1 LNSKGKIN
9 AIRNGS
15 NEPNIFLS
23 AGETLADGSM
33 IEILSGSPK
42 PDLLLWNGRKAIIGP
57 RVEHR
62 GRIYEAPA
70 LSPGLYRAVR
80 LPSEC
85 TEYGSARDLLDGV
98 TGLFKHHCDL
108 PERESSLLACFAIG
122 TWLADYLP
130 SAPSLII
137 SGAEQELGIDVLRVL
152 SCVCR
157 HSLMLADVTA
167 GAFRSLPMEVG
178 LTLLLIQQDLK
189 PNLERLLRASSHR
202 GLHLPGNRGSV
213 VDPYGPKAIF
223 CGDGTAVDILGGGA
237 IQISLAAAHLQPNQL
252 NEKAQSEIANHFQ
265 PRLLMY
271 RLKNAPKVRRPQID
285 VSEFTPATGRLAM
298 TLTMYFP
305 EDLRLARDVVQLL
318 RPQDQE
324 IRERRFFDVNY
335 AIVEILLDM
344 IHRKECE
351 VRVAELAAEV
361 TALLRS
367 RGEIFEYLPEEI
379 GWKLRDLNIPR
390 HSSSSGR
397 QVVFGRDLSQRV
409 HRLAKDYNLQ
419 SPQGVQVCCPDCSNP
434 QA

>member
-1 LNSKGKIN
+1 
-9 AIRNGS
+9 
-15 NEPNIFLS
+15 
-23 AGETLADGSM
+23 M
-33 IEILSGSPK
+33 
-42 PDLLLWNGRKAIIGP
+42 
-57 RVEHR
+57 
-62 GRIYEAPA
+62 
-70 LSPGLYRAVR
+70 
-80 LPSEC
+80 
-85 TEYGSARDLLDGV
+85 
-98 TGLFKHHCDL
+98 
-108 PERESSLLACFAIG
+108 
-122 TWLADYLP
+122 
-130 SAPSLII
+130 
-137 SGAEQELGIDVLRVL
+137 
-152 SCVCR
+152 
-157 HSLMLADVTA
+157 
-167 GAFRSLPMEVG
+167 G

-252 NEKAQSEIANHFQ
+252 NEQAQNEIANHFQ
-265 PRLLMY
+265 PA
-271 RLKNAPKVRRPQID
+271 KPFD
-285 VSEFTPATGRLAM
+285 VSAEKCPRKYGGLKSMSPEFTPATGRLAM

-305 EDLRLARDVVQLL
+305 EDLRLARDVVHLL

-397 QVVFGRDLSQRV
+397 QVVFGRDVSQRV

-419 SPQGVQVCCPDCSNP
+419 SPQGVQIYCPDCSNP